1 MDTSGLFS
9 DPPTP
14 PAPAP
19 RDASTEPVSNPVFSD
34 RPGAMDSTDSHS
46 R

>member
-19 RDASTEPVSNPVFSD
+19 RDAASEPVSNPVFSD
-34 RPGAMDSTDSHS
+34 SPRATDPTDSAS